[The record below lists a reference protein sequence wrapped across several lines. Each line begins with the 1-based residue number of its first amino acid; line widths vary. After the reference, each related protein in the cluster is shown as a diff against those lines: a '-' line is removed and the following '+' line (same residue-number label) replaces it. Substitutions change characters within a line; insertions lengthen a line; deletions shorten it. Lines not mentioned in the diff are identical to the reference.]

1 MPPRSA
7 ISKLP
12 TEVKIWLDSA
22 LADGGFASYQ
32 LLADELKKRG
42 YDISK
47 SSVHRYGQKFEERL
61 AALKTV
67 TEQARAVVEAAPDD
81 DNMIND
87 ALTRLVQ
94 EKLFTILQEMEV
106 KPGKV
111 NISSLAKAIAELGK
125 SSVTQKKWAAEVR
138 KETEARMKDEAAKT
152 VDRVG
157 KEKGLSTDTISA
169 IKSDILGIRVQA

>member
-12 TEVKIWLDSA
+12 AEVKTWLDGA

-67 TEQARAVVEAAPDD
+67 TEQARAVVDAAPDD
-81 DNMIND
+81 ENVIND
-87 ALTRLVQ
+87 ALIRLVQ
-94 EKLFTILQEMEV
+94 EKLFTILQDMEINPA
-106 KPGKV
+106 KIK
-111 NISSLAKAIAELGK
+111 ITQLAKSIAELGK
-125 SSVTQKKWAAEVR
+125 SSVSQKKWMVDIRKQARQQALEDAANAVS
-138 KETEARMKDEAAKT
+138 DAAHQQ
-152 VDRVG
+152 
-157 KEKGLSTDTISA
+157 GLNA
-169 IKSDILGIRVQA
+169 EQAAFWREQVLGVK